1 MATAGEMRITVY
13 WGLQYRATVKAVKSI
28 HTILQWNDVSVT
40 AFAVLLNNPDLADLM
55 DKRARA
61 VVHYRRHW
69 ADPWEFANS
78 GKVTEVEGE
87 GFQMLGYAGFTIED
101 DFRIFHNWLGWPN
114 PTGTLA
120 QQGDDKAYDTR
131 TGNAEAILKSFTQSA
146 ITRLGLGSRYTV
158 AANRDRGATIPGG
171 VSMRFHPLADR
182 LFPAV
187 SDAGIG
193 VTVRQTGESP
203 IVIDCYTPTIVTQT
217 LTEDAGVLTYSKWQ
231 STAPTATRTVIGGGG
246 EGTARVFRQV
256 LDRPLETEWDD
267 IVEVFQDARDTSD
280 PIVMDQR
287 GNQALIDGRPVVGI
301 NPTLSETENFRL
313 GGPDGFSLGSRVTF
327 RTQIG
332 LTVTDII
339 RTVSLDS
346 TAERPFKATPSVG
359 QQDDNDYMPYARAI
373 AALGKN
379 IRNLE
384 AGR

>member
-1 MATAGEMRITVY
+1 MATAGEIRITVY
-13 WGLQYRATVKAVKSI
+13 RGLQYRATLKALQSTHAV
-28 HTILQWNDVSVT
+28 LQWNDDSVT
-40 AFAVLLNNPDLADLM
+40 AFAVLLNNPDLGELM
-55 DKRARA
+55 HPQARGIL
-61 VVHYRRHW
+61 HFRRSW
-69 ADPWEFANS
+69 EDPWEFGSS
-78 GKVTEVEGE
+78 GKITKVTGE
-87 GFQMLGYAGFTIED
+87 GFQMLGYAGFTLED

-131 TGNAEAILKSFTQSA
+131 TGNAEAILKSFTQST

-158 AANRDRGATIPGG
+158 ATNRDRGATIPGG

-203 IVIDCYTPTIVTQT
+203 LVIDCYTPTVVSQV
-217 LTEDAGVLTYSKWQ
+217 LTESAGVLTYSKW
-231 STAPTATRTVIGGGG
+231 SSEAPTATRAIIGGGG

-256 LDRPLETEWDD
+256 QNAPLETEWDD
-267 IVEVFQDARDTSD
+267 VVEVFQDARDTSVAT
-280 PIVMDQR
+280 VMDER
-287 GNQALIDGRPVVGI
+287 GNQALVDGRPVVGI
-301 NPTLSETENFRL
+301 NPTLSETENFRF
-313 GGPDGFSLGSRVTF
+313 GGPGGFSLGSKVTF
-327 RTQIG
+327 QTQIG
-332 LTVTDII
+332 LTVTDVI
-339 RTVSLDS
+339 RAVTIDS

-359 QQDDNDYMPYARAI
+359 TQDDNDYMPYARAI
-373 AALGKN
+373 AALAKN